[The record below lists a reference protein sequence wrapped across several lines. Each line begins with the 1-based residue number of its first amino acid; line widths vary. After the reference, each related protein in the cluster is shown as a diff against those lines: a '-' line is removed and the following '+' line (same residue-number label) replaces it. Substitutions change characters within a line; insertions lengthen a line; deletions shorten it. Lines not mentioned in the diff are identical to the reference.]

1 MVKEKRLIMKYE
13 NGKRILEFGSLK
25 GREKVAIL
33 LNFLG
38 EGVTKQVFANLD
50 DNNIKKIVSYMN
62 KYQIVPVDLTK
73 RILEEFYEMFSE
85 NENFIFSKKTFS
97 KELIAEAI
105 GEDRVRGVLGSLNDK
120 NNPARN
126 LESLEMIDSKSLTTF
141 LVNEHPQTIA
151 VILAHLEPDKKG
163 EVLSSLPEV
172 IQLEVVMRLSQLEH
186 VDPSLIKEVDK
197 VLREELASTGTTD
210 RSNLGGVQTVADM
223 LNVLDKNTEQNILT
237 QLEGRDP
244 DLAEEIRNLMF
255 VFEDLIKIDDKG
267 MQSLLKEIPND
278 KLLLALKTANE
289 DVKDKIFKNMSKRA
303 AEMARE
309 DLEMMGPSRVSD
321 VEAAQSEI
329 INIAKRLEQSG
340 QIMVD
345 RGGAEDAL
353 V

>member
-1 MVKEKRLIMKYE
+1 MKFE
-13 NGKRILEFGSLK
+13 NGQRILEFESLK

-38 EGVTKQVFANLD
+38 EDVTKQVFSNID
-50 DNNIKKIVSYMN
+50 DNNIKKIISYMN

-73 RILEEFYEMFSE
+73 RILEEFYEMLSE
-85 NENFIFSKKTFS
+85 NENYIFSKKTIS
-97 KELIAEAI
+97 KDLIAEAI
-105 GEDRVRGVLGSLNDK
+105 GEDRVRGVMGSLNDK

-172 IQLEVVMRLSQLEH
+172 MQLEVVMRMSQLEH

-197 VLREELASTGTTD
+197 VLREELSSIGTTD
-210 RSNLGGVQTVADM
+210 RANLGGVQTVADM

-244 DLAEEIRNLMF
+244 NLAEEIRNLMF
-255 VFEDLIKIDDKG
+255 IFEDLTKIDDKG
-267 MQSLLKEIPND
+267 MQNLLKEIPND
-278 KLLLALKTANE
+278 TLLLALKTANE
-289 DVKDKIFKNMSKRA
+289 EVRDKIFRNMSKRA

-309 DLEMMGPSRVSD
+309 DLEMMGPSRISD

-340 QIMVD
+340 QIMID